1 MSDQKDNDFQDVDI
15 FNGTEK
21 SRIEKYQQKF
31 DDLVERAFEDGA
43 PKRFSEM
50 RAAKEILEAASAN
63 IIKIAEIKN
72 KAKKDKADTNI
83 KTRMIETV
91 KQAAIRRQQQLREAR
106 NSIGEVPL
114 ELDESFIPNDIV
126 EGELEINPAPLN
138 VKEFLKGDDDD
149 N

>member
-15 FNGTEK
+15 FNETEK

-50 RAAKEILEAASAN
+50 RAAKEILESASAN

-138 VKEFLKGDDDD
+138 VKDFLKGDDDD